1 MNKMN
6 EKHMDWKYVLFFLK
20 REIGKNYKIK
30 DDEIKILANYKKKKG
45 GKKVF
50 FCKKKRNNNLNGLKN
65 HPYKVWNHKPIINCL
80 SAWLIK
86 YSCTLYS
93 CRK

>member
-50 FCKKKRNNNLNGLKN
+50 FCKKKK
-65 HPYKVWNHKPIINCL
+65 
-80 SAWLIK
+80 
-86 YSCTLYS
+86 
-93 CRK
+93 

>member
-50 FCKKKRNNNLNGLKN
+50 FCKKKEIIIWMDWRITHTKCG
-65 HPYKVWNHKPIINCL
+65 IINQ
-80 SAWLIK
+80 S
-86 YSCTLYS
+86 
-93 CRK
+93 